1 MTNLKTNMMKKQL
14 LFIIFLFAAFVSNTG
29 CKKTA
34 NEITCNLNTTASQ
47 PPVGMNIVY
56 TATQTGDGT
65 MAYLSYVTNFGTVTV
80 QNPQL
85 PWTITV
91 PVLSGTFV
99 SMTAVGTTKNGSL
112 KINYEGINGGST
124 IRGSDYC
131 EQQTN

>member
-1 MTNLKTNMMKKQL
+1 MMKKQL

-34 NEITCNLNTTASQ
+34 NEITCNLNTTATQ
-47 PPVGMNIVY
+47 PPVEMNIVY

-65 MAYLSYVTNFGTVTV
+65 IASLTYVTNGGTVTV

-85 PWTITV
+85 PWTITI
-91 PVLSGTFV
+91 PVLSSTFV
-99 SMTAVGTTKNGSL
+99 SITAVGTTKNGSL
-112 KINYEGINGGST
+112 KIKYEGSSGPSSIQ
-124 IRGSDYC
+124 GSDYC